1 MLRQENAV
9 RMVRPTG
16 TSLPDVIG
24 AEARRKI
31 SAGYCTA
38 NVFDE
43 PAHSAKCGIHGPSAQ
58 PHASDRSVGGMSG
71 CR

>member
-24 AEARRKI
+24 AETRRKVP
-31 SAGYCTA
+31 AGYGTA

-43 PAHSAKCGIHGPSAQ
+43 PAHSAKWASTHQSPSLTGGT
-58 PHASDRSVGGMSG
+58 DRSAA
-71 CR
+71 

>member
-1 MLRQENAV
+1 MQPQDFRGMLRQENAV

-24 AEARRKI
+24 AEARRKVA
-31 SAGYCTA
+31 AGYCTA

-43 PAHSAKCGIHGPSAQ
+43 PAQSAKRGIQTSRQTSTA
-58 PHASDRSVGGMSG
+58 
-71 CR
+71 